1 MAGSS
6 SGRSATC
13 LWDVASLREIGTS
26 LPGDGLSVPAF
37 DPTGTHL
44 IAVYEWG
51 PVVVWDIDPE
61 RWKNQACAVAGR
73 SLTREEWRELLP
85 GRRYQ
90 PACQ

>member
-13 LWDVASLREIGTS
+13 LWDVASLREIGLS
-26 LPGDGLSVPAF
+26 LPGDRLSVPAF

-44 IAVYEWG
+44 IAVYEYG
-51 PVVVWDIDPE
+51 PVFVWDIDPE
-61 RWKNQACAVAGR
+61 RWKNQACIVAGR
-73 SLTREEWRELLP
+73 SLTRQEWREPLP

-90 PACQ
+90 PACR